1 MSNALELPKH
11 RELLQGFDT
20 VPGVDRPISVTR
32 AGLKISGAN
41 PTAKSPPPR
50 PGEHTEELL
59 RGLGYGPAE
68 IADLRKT
75 RAI

>member
-32 AGLKISGAN
+32 GA
-41 PTAKSPPPR
+41 
-50 PGEHTEELL
+50 
-59 RGLGYGPAE
+59 
-68 IADLRKT
+68 
-75 RAI
+75 